1 MTGLHETFDDM
12 AAEITPIDPPV
23 ELTML
28 RGRRM
33 RSRRRTAVSA
43 GVAGAMALVV
53 GAVVGIPA
61 LAGRP
66 AGQGGAASQSG
77 AGTPTTVKPLGDA
90 FQVRPVLLR
99 ASPDSTTEYG
109 DARLVNAAT
118 MRLFDKLTCEPG
130 LNDIAVDDH
139 WKATVGYRA
148 AQWNAPG
155 SEIVSC
161 DAVGDKYV
169 LGQAVFGA
177 KDISSVAV
185 GQQRSSGQWV
195 VDLALNGKATAAFGT
210 LTTKQ
215 YNTYYSGY
223 ERGNEDDAVLDS
235 IAFVINGDVQSA
247 PETAGP
253 ITFGMPEITGPQ
265 PAGFTEA
272 QAKALAAQL

>member
-1 MTGLHETFDDM
+1 MTGLHQTFDDM

-28 RGRRM
+28 GGRR
-33 RSRRRTAVSA
+33 RRNRRRTAVSA
-43 GVAGAMALVV
+43 GATGALALVV

-66 AGQGGAASQSG
+66 ASQGG
-77 AGTPTTVKPLGDA
+77 AGTPASVKPLGDA

-99 ASPDSTTEYG
+99 ASPGSTTEYG

-118 MRLFDKLTCEPG
+118 MRLFDKLACEPG
-130 LNDIAVDDH
+130 LNDTAVDDH
-139 WKATVGYRA
+139 WKATVGYEA

-161 DAVGDKYV
+161 DAMGDKYV

-177 KDISSVAV
+177 KDISSAAV
-185 GQQRSSGQWV
+185 GQQRNSGAWF

-215 YNTYYSGY
+215 YNTYYSGF
-223 ERGNEDDAVLDS
+223 ERGDEDDAVLDS

-253 ITFGMPEITGPQ
+253 ITSGMPEIAGPQ

>member
-1 MTGLHETFDDM
+1 MTGLHETFADM

-28 RGRRM
+28 RGRRV
-33 RSRRRTAVSA
+33 RSRRRTAVGA
-43 GVAGAMALVV
+43 GVACAMALVV

-61 LAGRP
+61 LTGRP
-66 AGQGGAASQSG
+66 AGQGGA
-77 AGTPTTVKPLGDA
+77 GTSTTVKPLGDA

-99 ASPDSTTEYG
+99 ASPGSTTGYG

-118 MRLFDKLTCEPG
+118 MRLFDKLTCAPG

-139 WKATVGYRA
+139 WKATVGYGA

-161 DAVGDKYV
+161 DAAGDKYV

-177 KDISSVAV
+177 KDISSVAA
-185 GQQRSSGQWV
+185 GQQRNSGQWV

-215 YNTYYSGY
+215 YSTYYSGV

-235 IAFVINGDVQSA
+235 IAVVINGDVQSA
-247 PETAGP
+247 PQTDGP
-253 ITFGMPEITGPQ
+253 ITFGMVQITGPQ

>member
-12 AAEITPIDPPV
+12 AAEITPTGPPV

-33 RSRRRTAVSA
+33 RNRRRTAVSA
-43 GVAGAMALVV
+43 GVAGAIALVA

-66 AGQGGAASQSG
+66 AGQGGA
-77 AGTPTTVKPLGDA
+77 GTPAAVKPLGDA

-99 ASPDSTTEYG
+99 ASPDSTTGYG

-130 LNDIAVDDH
+130 LNGIAVDDH
-139 WKATVGYRA
+139 WKATVGYKA

-161 DAVGDKYV
+161 DAAGGKYV

-177 KDISSVAV
+177 RDISSVAV
-185 GQQRSSGQWV
+185 GQQRNSGQWV

-215 YNTYYSGY
+215 YNTYYSGS
-223 ERGNEDDAVLDS
+223 ERGNEDNAVLDS
-235 IAFVINGDVQSA
+235 IAFVVNGDVQSA
-247 PETAGP
+247 PQTAGP
-253 ITFGMPEITGPQ
+253 ITSGMLEIAGPQ

>member
-1 MTGLHETFDDM
+1 MTGLHETFADM
-12 AAEITPIDPPV
+12 AAEIRPADPPV

-28 RGRRM
+28 RGRRV
-33 RSRRRTAVSA
+33 RSRRRTAVGA
-43 GVAGAMALVV
+43 GVACAVALVV
-53 GAVVGIPA
+53 GAAVGIPA
-61 LAGRP
+61 LTGRP
-66 AGQGGAASQSG
+66 AGQGGAVGQGG
-77 AGTPTTVKPLGDA
+77 AGTSTTVKPLGDA

-99 ASPDSTTEYG
+99 ASPGSTTEYG

-118 MRLFDKLTCEPG
+118 MRLFDKLTCAPG

-139 WKATVGYRA
+139 WKATVGYAA

-161 DAVGDKYV
+161 DAAGDKYV

-185 GQQRSSGQWV
+185 GEQRNSGQWV
-195 VDLALNGKATAAFGT
+195 VDLALNGKAAAAFGT

-215 YNTYYSGY
+215 YNTYYSGV

-235 IAFVINGDVQSA
+235 IAVVINGDVQSA
-247 PETAGP
+247 PETDGP
-253 ITFGMPEITGPQ
+253 ITSGMAEITGPQ
-265 PAGFTEA
+265 PAGFTGA